1 MVLAGEPAKP
11 GHGVSATV
19 SVADGE
25 RRALP
30 EPGEGEAVLEVP
42 LLRVIGD
49 PGRRRLIVGSLGVQV
64 KGPDLVAINLWPK
77 AVLAEPGGWHREDK
91 ALAAADSQ
99 LLASLADPAH
109 EITGDAGAVA
119 VTVAKAFA
127 EASRNNV
134 AELRGLRYELERQI
148 ADLLAGR
155 SATALRPVLAAL
167 IELSM
172 AIGRARDHA
181 RDAVREGLHIWL
193 WDQPTYQL
201 NRSAQAPGAGD
212 APWARTHRN
221 ALRHCEAME
230 AELIEEAARLE
241 ALLGSMSTFA
251 VAQES
256 EAQQRFNLLAG
267 LVAAGLGL
275 PALILSLY
283 GAEPFLPLDSFDRA
297 WRALLPIALALVVAL
312 VLTLRRV
319 PERVKP
325 RHYVFAFTVV
335 VALVLLLLV
344 AGALAPVT

>member
-1 MVLAGEPAKP
+1 M
-11 GHGVSATV
+11 SATV
-19 SVADGE
+19 SIADGDWQHPP
-25 RRALP
+25 A
-30 EPGEGEAVLEVP
+30 PGEGEAFLQVP

-49 PGRRRLIVGSLGVQV
+49 PGGRRLLVGTLDVR
-64 KGPDLVAINLWPK
+64 VAEQHPVEIALRAK
-77 AVLAEPGGWHREDK
+77 AVLAEPGGWHREDE
-91 ALAAADSQ
+91 ALAADDSQ
-99 LLASLADPAH
+99 LLAALADPPH
-109 EITGDAGAVA
+109 EIAGDAATVA
-119 VTVAKAFA
+119 VTVAKGFA
-127 EASRNNV
+127 EASRNSV

-148 ADLLAGR
+148 ADLLAER
-155 SATALRPVLAAL
+155 SAVTLRPLLAAI

-181 RDAVREGLHIWL
+181 RYAVREGLHIYL
-193 WDQPTYQL
+193 WDLPTYQL

-221 ALRHCEAME
+221 AVRHCEAME
-230 AELIEEAARLE
+230 AELIEEAARLQ

-267 LVAAGLGL
+267 LAAAGLGL

-297 WRALLPIALALVVAL
+297 WRALLPIALALMVAL
-312 VLTLRRV
+312 VFTLRRV

-344 AGALAPVT
+344 AGALAPAT